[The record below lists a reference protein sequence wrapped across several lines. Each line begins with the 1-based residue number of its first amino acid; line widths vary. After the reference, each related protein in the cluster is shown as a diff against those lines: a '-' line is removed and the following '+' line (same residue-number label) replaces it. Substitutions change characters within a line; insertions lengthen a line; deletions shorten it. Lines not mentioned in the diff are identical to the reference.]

1 MHSSIKDMQVS
12 LESPW
17 VTLRHADWS
26 GMTVEQGVVRQTVDP
41 ALAAPLFKG
50 LPDDRCQCPHW
61 GYVLKGER
69 HYKFADHEEVYNAGE
84 AYYVPPGHTPVAVAG
99 CEFVELSPTDQML
112 ETMEVLERNTR
123 AMQSAE
129 RSG

>member
-1 MHSSIKDMQVS
+1 MHGSTKDFQVS
-12 LESPW
+12 LETPW
-17 VTLRHADWS
+17 VTIRHAEWG
-26 GMTVEQGVVRQTVDP
+26 GMTAELGDVRLTVDP
-41 ALAAPLFKG
+41 ALAAPAFKG

-61 GYVLKGER
+61 GYVLKGQR

-84 AYYVPPGHTPVAVAG
+84 AYYVAPGHAPVAVAG
-99 CEFVELSPTDQML
+99 CEFVEFSPTDQMRK
-112 ETMEVLERNTR
+112 TMEVLERNMK